1 MSNHN
6 KTMCDVYVHWMDG
19 GEEKRAFVGS
29 CNAVSKDVLCES
41 LCAGGVRVFVE
52 RHFEGEWEDEVHA
65 KASDIGELAR
75 VYRSIIKTRFIGH

>member
-41 LCAGGVRVFVE
+41 LCAGGGPRVRGTAL
-52 RHFEGEWEDEVHA
+52 RGR
-65 KASDIGELAR
+65 GR
-75 VYRSIIKTRFIGH
+75 VGG